1 MGLKDKI
8 QNAKKNDWIT
18 NGFSKAETK
27 SIVELAQ
34 ISARIERRRI
44 ELGMTQ
50 KQFADFMGV
59 TQGMVSKW
67 ESRDYNFTIKSLN
80 EICEKIGLEFRPSI
94 DNYEKKD
101 TFTLMDFISETDN
114 YGQNKWISNINLEN
128 REEIAC

>member
-94 DNYEKKD
+94 DSYEKKD